1 MKNFLKKA
9 SAYLL
14 VMFLI
19 AAAVFSLNYVLGR
32 RLARDL
38 ENDIEEIAAE
48 NDYQL
53 RYLNLSTNPL
63 LKRVEINTLSLLK
76 NNEESY
82 EINGAVLEFSWQQ
95 ILNYIKEREFLDTKE
110 MKAEIDK
117 FSFYDLQ
124 QNNHFDFFNTSFNY
138 QGEINSESLKDP
150 LKLIQNDHQLT
161 VLTEELNYDYP
172 FYRSYGINKNNWEQI
187 STFKGFGFN
196 VNYQSRDSQLSIND
210 FILKNEFIDYEI
222 DLETTIEEI
231 MEDKNDLDKED
242 SETAENDEQK
252 EVESGLEEI
261 ILFSNQEGKILLKE
275 LKSNYQLVL
284 DGQLLDISENNLV
297 NQLAF
302 NELSLASDLE
312 IYLDTESS
320 SYQFQQ
326 FDLDFDL
333 QEFELE
339 LAETL
344 SQEVNESTFGILA
357 QDNQFELIVDSLN
370 YQQQFSHPQ
379 GKSDLNLT
387 SNLID
392 ARLNAEFN
400 YNQQI
405 PYISSSSLKIKPK
418 NSSVEQLM
426 LFAQML
432 YGEQFSQDEEGFYH
446 LESWG
451 DLDNLNFEKN

>member
-19 AAAVFSLNYVLGR
+19 AAAVFSLNYVLGQ

-124 QNNHFDFFNTSFNY
+124 QNNHFDFFNTSLNY

-252 EVESGLEEI
+252 EVESGLEEV

-275 LKSNYQLVL
+275 LNSNYQLVL

-302 NELSLASDLE
+302 NELSLASELE
-312 IYLDTESS
+312 IYLDAESS

-344 SQEVNESTFGILA
+344 SQGVNESTFGILA

-405 PYISSSSLKIKPK
+405 PYISSSSLKLKPK
-418 NSSVEQLM
+418 NSSVEQLI

-432 YGEQFSQDEEGFYH
+432 YDEQLSQDEEGFYH

>member
-124 QNNHFDFFNTSFNY
+124 QNNHFDFFNTSLNY

-261 ILFSNQEGKILLKE
+261 ILFSNQEGKIFLKE

-302 NELSLASDLE
+302 NELSLASELE
-312 IYLDTESS
+312 IYLDAESS

-344 SQEVNESTFGILA
+344 SQGVNENTFGILA

-405 PYISSSSLKIKPK
+405 PYISSSSLKLKPK
-418 NSSVEQLM
+418 NSSVEQLI

-432 YGEQFSQDEEGFYH
+432 YDEQLSQDEEGFYH

>member
-124 QNNHFDFFNTSFNY
+124 QNNHFDFFNTSLNY

-302 NELSLASDLE
+302 NELSLASELE
-312 IYLDTESS
+312 IYLDAESS

-344 SQEVNESTFGILA
+344 SQGVNESTFGILA

-405 PYISSSSLKIKPK
+405 PYISSSSLKLKPK
-418 NSSVEQLM
+418 NSSVEQLI

-432 YGEQFSQDEEGFYH
+432 YDEQLSQDEEGFYH

>member
-124 QNNHFDFFNTSFNY
+124 QNNHFDFFNTSLNY

-161 VLTEELNYDYP
+161 VLTDELNYDYP

-312 IYLDTESS
+312 IYLDAESS

-344 SQEVNESTFGILA
+344 SQGVNESTFGILA

-405 PYISSSSLKIKPK
+405 PYISSSSLKLKPK
-418 NSSVEQLM
+418 NSSVEQLI

-432 YGEQFSQDEEGFYH
+432 YDEQLSQDEEGFYH

>member
-124 QNNHFDFFNTSFNY
+124 QNNHFDFFNTSLNY

-302 NELSLASDLE
+302 NELSLASELE
-312 IYLDTESS
+312 IYLDAESS

-344 SQEVNESTFGILA
+344 SQGVNESTFGILA
-357 QDNQFELIVDSLN
+357 QDNQFELIVDSFN

-405 PYISSSSLKIKPK
+405 PYISSSSLKLKPK
-418 NSSVEQLM
+418 NSSVEQLI

-432 YGEQFSQDEEGFYH
+432 YDEQLSQDEEGFYH

>member
-124 QNNHFDFFNTSFNY
+124 QNNHFDFFNTSLNY

-261 ILFSNQEGKILLKE
+261 ILFSNQEGKIFLKE

-302 NELSLASDLE
+302 NELSLASELE
-312 IYLDTESS
+312 IYLDAESS

-344 SQEVNESTFGILA
+344 SQGVNESTFGILA

-405 PYISSSSLKIKPK
+405 PYISSSSLKLKPK
-418 NSSVEQLM
+418 NSSVEQLI

-432 YGEQFSQDEEGFYH
+432 YDEQLSQDEEGFYH

>member
-124 QNNHFDFFNTSFNY
+124 QNNHFDFFNTSLNY

-161 VLTEELNYDYP
+161 VLTDELNYDYP

-302 NELSLASDLE
+302 NELSLASELE
-312 IYLDTESS
+312 IYLDAESS

-344 SQEVNESTFGILA
+344 SQGVNESTFGILA

-405 PYISSSSLKIKPK
+405 PYISSSSLKLKPK
-418 NSSVEQLM
+418 NSSVEQLI

-432 YGEQFSQDEEGFYH
+432 YDEQLSQDEEGFYH